1 MKYFQDLLAA
11 RPGGETGGK
20 ARGLRRLALAGFPVP
35 PTRVVAAGDALK
47 YAEPAFIKEFRELFP
62 AGPVIV
68 RSSAAGEDGEKAS
81 FAGVFESAVARG
93 PGGLA
98 AAARKCLASGR
109 GPAARA
115 YRRLTGA
122 RGGGLALVFQPFLA
136 AEYGGVGVVEPGR
149 GVTVELARGGS
160 GGVTAGKAHV
170 FRLTLDTACRK
181 LTLPPGC
188 PLGRQAALALF
199 SELAR
204 LSRTLYPGR
213 GVTAEFL
220 LKDGRPL
227 WLQARPL
234 RLAAAEPAVDMP
246 ALYRKISDAM
256 ASLGLENGD
265 WSLAETA
272 DVAAFNYLG
281 VSRPASERLE
291 HFRVRLTPAGK
302 ARAAAG
308 RWFNAKYDGDDDTF
322 FPADLAAPAR
332 RRLDALA
339 REGIFLM
346 FVLPKP
352 GEEVLRRSLR
362 IGPGLVMPFS
372 YTFEPI
378 EKEEERAL
386 ARLPAAE
393 AAALLCRLARER
405 DIWRRLRALPAKN
418 AYGRRLAFYAVRE
431 LALAAKKAR
440 MAGRSGAR
448 PAPVLRG
455 KPFSPADGVVTGPAV
470 TREGMAR
477 GRGPAIYFGYDIEP
491 CFLSY
496 ARRLRAAV
504 ISRGAFGSHAAQ
516 LCGELGIPLLVE
528 AAGAGRVRDGETAA
542 VDLRTGEVQL
552 LARGRRG

>member
-11 RPGGETGGK
+11 RPRGETGGK

-35 PTRVVAAGDALK
+35 PTWVVAAGDAGK
-47 YAEPAFIKEFRELFP
+47 YGSPAFRGEFSGLFP
-62 AGPVIV
+62 SGPVIV

-81 FAGVFESAVARG
+81 FAGVYESAVARG
-93 PGGLA
+93 PAGLSGA
-98 AAARKCLASGR
+98 VRKCLASGR

-122 RGGGLALVFQPFLA
+122 GGGGLALVFQPFLE

-149 GVTVELARGGS
+149 RVIVELARGGS
-160 GGVTAGKAHV
+160 GGVTAGRAQV
-170 FRLTLDTACRK
+170 YRLTLDTAERR
-181 LTLPPGC
+181 LTLPQGC
-188 PLGRQAALALF
+188 PLGRPAALALL

-204 LSRTLYPGR
+204 LSRALYPGR

-220 LKDGRPL
+220 LRGGRPL

-234 RLAAAEPAVDMP
+234 RLAGSEPVVDMVSV
-246 ALYRKISDAM
+246 YRKIVAAM
-256 ASLGLENGD
+256 TALGLKDGD

-272 DVAAFNYLG
+272 DVAAFNFLNIA
-281 VSRPASERLE
+281 RPASERLE

-339 REGIFLM
+339 REGLFLM

-352 GEEVLRRSLR
+352 GEEVLKRVLR
-362 IGPGLVMPFS
+362 PAPGLSVPFS
-372 YTFEPI
+372 YTFEGM

-405 DIWRRLRALPAKN
+405 DIWRRLRAAPAKN
-418 AYGRRLAFYAVRE
+418 AYGRRLAFYAGRE
-431 LALAAKKAR
+431 LLLAAKKAR
-440 MAGRSGAR
+440 LAGRSGAR
-448 PAPVLRG
+448 PAPGLRG
-455 KPFSPADGVVTGPAV
+455 KPFRPADGVATGPAV

-477 GRGPAIYFGYDIEP
+477 GRGPAIYFGYDLEP
-491 CFLSY
+491 CFLPY

-504 ISRGAFGSHAAQ
+504 VSRGAFGSHAAQ
-516 LCGELGIPLLVE
+516 LCGELGIPLVVE
-528 AAGAGRVRDGETAA
+528 AAGAGRVRDGDLAA
-542 VDLRTGEVQL
+542 VDLRTGEVRL
-552 LARGRRG
+552 LARGRRP

>member
-1 MKYFQDLLAA
+1 VKYFQDLLAA
-11 RPGGETGGK
+11 GPRGETGGK

-35 PTRVVAAGDALK
+35 PTRVVAAGDADK
-47 YAEPAFIKEFRELFP
+47 YRARDFAKEFREIFP
-62 AGPVIV
+62 SGPVIV
-68 RSSAAGEDGEKAS
+68 RSSAAGEDGEKTS

-93 PGGLA
+93 HGGLA

-122 RGGGLALVFQPFLA
+122 RGGGLALVFQPFIEA
-136 AEYGGVGVVEPGR
+136 DYGGVGVVEPGR
-149 GVTVELARGGS
+149 RVTVELARGGS
-160 GGVTAGKAHV
+160 RGVTAGNAHV
-170 FRLTLDTACRK
+170 FRLELDTACRK
-181 LTLPPGC
+181 LNLPPGS

-220 LKDGRPL
+220 LRGGRPL

-246 ALYRKISDAM
+246 GIYRKIAAAM
-256 ASLGLENGD
+256 AALGLKPGD

-281 VSRPASERLE
+281 LARPASERLE

-308 RWFNAKYDGDDDTF
+308 RWLNAKYDGDDDTF

-339 REGIFLM
+339 KEGIFLM
-346 FVLPKP
+346 FVLPRP

-362 IGPGLVMPFS
+362 LAPDLLLPLS
-372 YTFEPI
+372 YTFEAI

-405 DIWRRLRALPAKN
+405 DIWRRLRARPAKT
-418 AYGRRLAFYAVRE
+418 AYDKRLAFYAGRE

-440 MAGRSGAR
+440 LAGRSGAR
-448 PAPVLRG
+448 PAAALRG

-477 GRGPAIYFGYDIEP
+477 GRGPAIYFGYDLEP
-491 CFLSY
+491 CFLPY
-496 ARRLRAAV
+496 ALRLRAAV
-504 ISRGAFGSHAAQ
+504 VSRGAFGSHAAQ

-528 AAGAGRVRDGETAA
+528 TAGAGRVKDGDPAA

-552 LARGRRG
+552 LTRGRRR